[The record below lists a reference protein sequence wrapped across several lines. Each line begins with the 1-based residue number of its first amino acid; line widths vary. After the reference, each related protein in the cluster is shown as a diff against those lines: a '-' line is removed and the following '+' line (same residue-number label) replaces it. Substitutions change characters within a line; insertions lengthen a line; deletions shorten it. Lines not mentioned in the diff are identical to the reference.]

1 MITAQVISTGDARER
16 ARKAF
21 TDYLSMFLPGSWLE
35 PLARLKLI
43 LQANGDTDWEALK
56 GQALQLYD
64 ERRHSKDRVES
75 LARVERL
82 ADACKELRMA
92 LSPAE
97 WHKTLEDIIY
107 AAQFRTSKIAVQTKQ
122 FHGFSEESDTIM
134 DVYEPYLLQLGFL
147 ERTPRGRLATQLA
160 YQHLGLPY
168 NKEKPPQ
175 ATLW

>member
-1 MITAQVISTGDARER
+1 MITAQVFSTGDARER

-21 TDYLSMFLPGSWLE
+21 TDYLSMFLPGSWQE
-35 PLARLKLI
+35 PLARLRLI
-43 LQANGDTDWEALK
+43 LQSNGDTDWEALK

-82 ADACKELRMA
+82 ADACRDLRSA

-97 WHKTLEDIIY
+97 WHKVLEDVVY

-122 FHGFSEESDTIM
+122 FHGFGEDAETEEDESD
-134 DVYEPYLLQLGFL
+134 
-147 ERTPRGRLATQLA
+147 
-160 YQHLGLPY
+160 
-168 NKEKPPQ
+168 K
-175 ATLW
+175 

>member
-21 TDYLSMFLPGSWLE
+21 TDYLSMFLPGSWQE
-35 PLARLKLI
+35 PLARLRLI
-43 LQANGDTDWEALK
+43 LQSNGDTDWEALK

-82 ADACKELRMA
+82 ADACQNLRAA

-97 WHKTLEDIIY
+97 WHKVLDDVIY
-107 AAQFRTSKIAVQTKQ
+107 AAQFRTSKIAVQTRQ
-122 FHGFSEESDTIM
+122 YHGFEEETDSEEDESD
-134 DVYEPYLLQLGFL
+134 E
-147 ERTPRGRLATQLA
+147 
-160 YQHLGLPY
+160 
-168 NKEKPPQ
+168 
-175 ATLW
+175 